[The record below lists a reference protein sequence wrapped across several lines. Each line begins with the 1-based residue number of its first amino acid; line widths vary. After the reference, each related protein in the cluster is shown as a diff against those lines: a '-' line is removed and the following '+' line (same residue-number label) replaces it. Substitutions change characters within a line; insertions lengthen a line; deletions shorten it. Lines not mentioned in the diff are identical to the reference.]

1 VKDKNI
7 RKYLKRIT
15 KACGILLL
23 LFIVYE
29 LFFTEFPSRGSRLK
43 SKKTEVRLHLDVVF
57 RGQQAIYSKHGIYVP
72 LSCLERT
79 GWVIQFKP
87 QHYRTMFL
95 NEPSTKLKKLLKKH
109 GFADCMNTPPLNIND
124 KVKKQIDE
132 IKKLNRFIGIS
143 DDGQK
148 YTVVT
153 FGDAFNGKIVDAWL
167 IDQNKKRE
175 HIIDGGGG
183 YWR

>member
-1 VKDKNI
+1 MKVVK
-7 RKYLKRIT
+7 
-15 KACGILLL
+15 ILLL
-23 LFIVYE
+23 LLSLLVY
-29 LFFTEFPSRGSRLK
+29 LGFFFYQNKRLPNLNDFK
-43 SKKTEVRLHLDVVF
+43 SSSSPQKVLGAFTFEDS
-57 RGQQAIYSKHGIYVP
+57 SKIAKEQMGI
-72 LSCLERT
+72 LS
-79 GWVIQFKP
+79 QK
-87 QHYRTMFL
+87 
-95 NEPSTKLKKLLKKH
+95 ST
-109 GFADCMNTPPLNIND
+109 

-175 HIIDGGGG
+175 HTFKKASGF
-183 YWR
+183 WRKNHFFLPKFVPLFFPPICAAFFLKPLIMLSSRNESWRKNVRASCT